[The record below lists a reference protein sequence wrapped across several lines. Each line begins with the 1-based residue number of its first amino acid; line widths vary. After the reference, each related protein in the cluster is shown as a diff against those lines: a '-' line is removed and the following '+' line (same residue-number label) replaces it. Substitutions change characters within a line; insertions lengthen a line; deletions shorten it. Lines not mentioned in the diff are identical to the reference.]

1 MVSLIENPRQMNDLG
16 VAPFSAHICIYIYMY
31 VYIYIYYINDVYK
44 KQKEHAFREA
54 SEKAS

>member
-1 MVSLIENPRQMNDLG
+1 MVSLMENPRQMNDLG
-16 VAPFSAHICIYIYMY
+16 VAPFSA
-31 VYIYIYYINDVYK
+31 YIYILYINDVYK